1 MFCMVLNL
9 SHGWCNCKSL
19 AGCLLGWLQVWYSNV
34 PYDDLASYKADQNWV
49 KKKSDKLEF
58 PGGGTQFKNGVGQY
72 IEYLE
77 RVGSLFALLCASL

>member
-1 MFCMVLNL
+1 MGAIV
-9 SHGWCNCKSL
+9 SL
-19 AGCLLGWLQVWYSNV
+19 WQVWYSNV

-77 RVGSLFALLCASL
+77 RVGPLFALLCASL